1 MHGGAWRCMEVHGD
15 ASRIL
20 IVSGVLPP
28 PNHHDF
34 AAKDAKGVIKETGE
48 ETYKE

>member
-1 MHGGAWRCMEVHGD
+1 MHPESLLFLGCY
-15 ASRIL
+15 
-20 IVSGVLPP
+20 PP